1 MKAGSIGDSGEW
13 QRTAEAL
20 GSHSK
25 LWLSYLCGALE
36 VGVRNRKEL
45 KITLRAVA

>member
-20 GSHSK
+20 GGHSK
-25 LWLSYLCGALE
+25 LWLSDLYGALE
-36 VGVRNRKEL
+36 VGVRDRREL
-45 KITLRAVA
+45 RINFEG